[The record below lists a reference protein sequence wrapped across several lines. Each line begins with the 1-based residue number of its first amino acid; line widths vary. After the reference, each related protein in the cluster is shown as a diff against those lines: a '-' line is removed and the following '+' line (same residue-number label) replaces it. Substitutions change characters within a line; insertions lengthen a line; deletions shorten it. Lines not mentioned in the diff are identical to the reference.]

1 MRFLALILLLCGLVL
16 AQQRGQ
22 PEVVAFLPEDGPI
35 AFSSDGRFLVG
46 LFPYNDDGRQTVQ
59 RQRLE
64 QGSLTFDTGYVLP
77 KGKYLLG
84 VSPDTR
90 LLAVSGLSEC
100 VRTTSGYTVG
110 SVGRLELLEF
120 PSGRVVNTLADRS
133 LCGLTYPVF
142 SPNQTLLAVPNRLGY
157 VQLRNVTGQLV
168 RSFQVAG
175 EIDTVS
181 FSRDGQLLAVCGE
194 RLEVYR
200 VKDGKRIL
208 RLETDLPNAA
218 STCRDA
224 PAVFTPDGAG
234 LLLVDRSKPAG
245 WWNLTT
251 GRLVRRFEPR
261 LGQPPERVAISGDGR
276 FVLTVDKGQGMTVY
290 ASSGRMLFQT
300 AKGGYGL
307 VVTPSLEYFAT
318 NNLPKLWRLR

>member
-1 MRFLALILLLCGLVL
+1 MLGLLFCLAL

-22 PEVVAFLPEDGPI
+22 PEVVAFLPEDGPV
-35 AFSSDGRFLVG
+35 AFSADGRYLVS
-46 LFPYNDDGRQTVQ
+46 LFPFNDAGRQTVQ

-64 QGSLTFDTGYVLP
+64 QGRLVFDIGYVLP
-77 KGKYLLG
+77 RGKYLLG

-90 LLAVSGLSEC
+90 LMSVSGLSEC
-100 VRTTSGYTVG
+100 ERSSSGYTVG

-120 PSGRVVNTLADRS
+120 PSGRVVRMLADRT

-142 SPNQTLLAVPNRLGY
+142 GPNQTLVAVPNRLGY
-157 VQLRNVTGQLV
+157 VQLWGLGGQRL
-168 RSFQVAG
+168 RSIAVAG

-194 RLEVYR
+194 RLEVFR
-200 VKDGKRIL
+200 VNDGKRIL
-208 RLETDLPNAA
+208 RLETDSSSAA
-218 STCRDA
+218 STCRDG
-224 PAVFTPDGAG
+224 PPVFTPDGVG
-234 LLLVDRSKPAG
+234 LLLVDGNKPAG
-245 WWNLTT
+245 WWSLPT

-261 LGQPPERVAISGDGR
+261 LGQPPERIAISGDGR
-276 FVLTVDKGQGMTVY
+276 LVLTVDKGQGMAVY
-290 ASSGRMLFQT
+290 ASSGQMLFQT
-300 AKGGYGL
+300 TKGGYGL